1 MTLGSV
7 ETARVIVVDDEEPI
21 IRLVVRALTNDGY
34 QNVTGTTKPGE
45 AMDLLTHGDA
55 DLVISDIRMPGI
67 DGFEIMRSVAAAR
80 TEDTY
85 LPVLAMSALGDIDS
99 KRIAM
104 SLGAKDFLV
113 KPFSMDELLLR
124 VRSLLETRLLNV
136 TLARHRDKLDELVNE
151 RTAELEQS
159 YAEMLERLS
168 RLAELRDDATSLH
181 TVRVADISRSIAE
194 ELELPSDETEMI
206 AQAAP
211 LHDLGKV
218 AMHDSILL
226 KPAGL
231 AEHERA
237 EMQRHASIGAAVLR
251 DGRTRLIRMAE
262 SVARHHHERWDGS
275 GYPEGLAGED
285 IPLAA
290 RIVCVAD
297 AFDAMVNE
305 RPYSSA
311 RAVPDALAELRHNAG
326 SQFDQNV
333 VNALERAVQRGRI
346 AAPRPVVRDAE
357 A

>member
-7 ETARVIVVDDEEPI
+7 ETAHVVVVDDEEPI
-21 IRLVVRALTNDGY
+21 IRLVLRALAQGGY
-34 QNVTGTTKPGE
+34 QNVTGTTHPAEVIDILESG
-45 AMDLLTHGDA
+45 GA
-55 DLVISDIRMPGI
+55 DLIVTDIRMPGI
-67 DGFEIMRSVAAAR
+67 DGYAILRSLAAAR
-80 TEDTY
+80 SEDSY
-85 LPVLAMSALGDIDS
+85 LPVLAMSALGDIES

-136 TLARHRDKLDELVNE
+136 TLSKHRDKLDELVSE

-181 TVRVADISRSIAE
+181 TVRVAEISRSIAE
-194 ELELPSDETEMI
+194 ELDLPEGETRMI

-218 AMHDSILL
+218 AMHDAILL
-226 KPAGL
+226 KPSAL
-231 AEHERA
+231 AEDERA
-237 EMQRHASIGAAVLR
+237 TMERHASIGAAVLK
-251 DGRTRLIRMAE
+251 DGRTQLIRMAE

-275 GYPEGLAGED
+275 GYPEGLAGEQ

-290 RIVCVAD
+290 RIVSVAD

-305 RPYSSA
+305 RPYSAA
-311 RAVPDALAELRHNAG
+311 RAVPDALEELRIHAG
-326 SQFDQNV
+326 SQFDREV
-333 VNALERAVQRGRI
+333 VCALLRAVRRGRI
-346 AAPRPVVRDAE
+346 AVSENARG
-357 A
+357 